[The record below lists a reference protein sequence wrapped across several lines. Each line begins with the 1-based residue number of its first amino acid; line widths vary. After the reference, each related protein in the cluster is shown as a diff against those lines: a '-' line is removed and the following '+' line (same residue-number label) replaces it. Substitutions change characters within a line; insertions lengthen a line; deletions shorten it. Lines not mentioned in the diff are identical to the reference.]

1 MVPECIINNCCMFGC
16 TYDLIDSTAF
26 VEDNVFLIVC
36 SALERDF
43 ACETLNNSP
52 FLQIE
57 EDFFKLCE
65 FSFCCF
71 L

>member
-26 VEDNVFLIVC
+26 VEDNVFLIAC

-52 FLQIE
+52 FLH
-57 EDFFKLCE
+57 
-65 FSFCCF
+65 
-71 L
+71 